1 MTRDADREGPG
12 IDTEA
17 LRRVSEADLAPP
29 GRRRPSKKSAPWPLA
44 AGLGLVCVAAVG
56 FVIARRGGDRA
67 PEVESLAPAAD
78 PALGVG
84 TTPSASERPSASPRG
99 DDVEVAPLAI
109 DAPPSER
116 PTSPGRDDPA
126 RAPARSLAA
135 RSGEGE
141 ALAPGRAA
149 RERDVEAA
157 LARLKQRTGVELLE
171 AGGLEAART
180 TLDAECQAGDA
191 RACATLGKKLFE
203 QGKSAADVAA
213 ATAAL
218 ERACA
223 GKVRDVCTTLAA
235 RLAAEPTTRGHA
247 EELYAKA
254 CELASGPACRAGA
267 ELVAARDPSSPRVL
281 ALHARACALGEAES
295 CRRQKQLTETSTR

>member
-29 GRRRPSKKSAPWPLA
+29 GRRRATKKRSPWPLA
-44 AGLGLVCVAAVG
+44 AGLGLACVAAVG
-56 FVIARRGGDRA
+56 FVIARSGGDRA
-67 PEVESLAPAAD
+67 PEVEALAPAAD
-78 PALGVG
+78 PTLGAG
-84 TTPSASERPSASPRG
+84 ATPSASPRG
-99 DDVEVAPLAI
+99 EAVEVAPVAI
-109 DAPPSER
+109 DAPARGDTPDRATPRPASARGVEPEGRATSDGER
-116 PTSPGRDDPA
+116 RGTPGR
-126 RAPARSLAA
+126 
-135 RSGEGE
+135 GG
-141 ALAPGRAA
+141 A

-157 LARLKQRTGVELLE
+157 LARLEQRTGAELLE
-171 AGGLEAART
+171 AGGLEAARS
-180 TLDAECQAGDA
+180 TLDTECEAGDA
-191 RACATLGKKLFE
+191 RACATLGKKLLE
-203 QGKSAADVAA
+203 QGKSADDVAA

-223 GKVRDVCTTLAA
+223 GKVRDACTTLAA

-267 ELVAARDPSSPRVL
+267 ELVAARDPNGPRVL